1 MINVDNVRFG
11 YGNEAPVLDGVSL
24 NVAAGEMVAL
34 VGPSGC
40 GKSTLLRLVA
50 GLEKPSAGSVTRGA
64 GSETGFVF
72 QSPALLPWEKVRANV
87 ALPLELAGKS
97 NDAAVQA
104 CLDAAGIGELG
115 GRYPASLS
123 GGQAM
128 RVSIARALVTAP
140 EILLFD
146 EPFAALD
153 EIIRFHL
160 NDLIRNLKVSRKFA
174 SLFVTH
180 SLYEAAYLAD
190 RILVMG
196 KGRLLG
202 QVVPGIDPALPSKE
216 RRAAPELAAAVS
228 AMQGWL
234 EEAVA

>member
-1 MINVDNVRFG
+1 MIRVDNVRFG
-11 YGNEAPVLDGVSL
+11 YGNAALVLDGVSL
-24 NVAAGEMVAL
+24 SVAPGEMVAL

-50 GLEKPSAGSVTRGA
+50 GLEVPSAGSVTRGEGA
-64 GSETGFVF
+64 ETGFVF
-72 QSPALLPWEKVRANV
+72 QSPALLPWKKVRANV
-87 ALPLELAGKS
+87 ALPLELAGKP
-97 NDAAVQA
+97 DTAAVQA
-104 CLDAAGIGELG
+104 CLDAAGIGDLG
-115 GRYPASLS
+115 DRYPASLS

-140 EILLFD
+140 DILLFD

-160 NDLIRNLKVSRKFA
+160 NDLILGLKVSRKFA

-196 KGRLLG
+196 KGRFLG
-202 QVVPGIDPALPSKE
+202 QVVPGIDPALGPKD